1 MGHVQDLGIVKS
13 NLDPTI
19 FIWRTDKTLK
29 GIMCSHV
36 DNFFYGADGD
46 FERDVVERLEVGC
59 EEKVSFKYIG
69 VSIRQGGE
77 RVMMSQTLF

>member
-1 MGHVQDLGIVKS
+1 MPLGHVQDLGEVKS

-19 FIWRTDKTLK
+19 FLWRTDEKLK

-36 DNFFYGADGD
+36 DDFFYGGDGD
-46 FERDVVERLEVGC
+46 FERDVGC

-69 VSIRQGGE
+69 VR
-77 RVMMSQTLF
+77 